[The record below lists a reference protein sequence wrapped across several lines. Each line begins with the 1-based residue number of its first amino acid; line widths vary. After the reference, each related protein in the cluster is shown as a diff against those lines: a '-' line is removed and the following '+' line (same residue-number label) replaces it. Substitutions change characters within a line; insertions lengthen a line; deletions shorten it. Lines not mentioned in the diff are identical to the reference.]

1 MTRHAH
7 AHAAPHLASDDA
19 LARTHT
25 TEQAAGVDAAAEAA
39 ATGGLIIPCPGGA
52 GAAPG
57 QVLPPSPLPGDG
69 DSNESFERT
78 AADRGEGAV
87 WDGAGPASLPLG
99 AGGGLACSVGLSLP
113 CSVGLDSLL
122 ETTNN
127 YYYFYEMMMM
137 TTTTTTTT
145 MKEVELRLARLFRG
159 LLDSFAPA
167 LAQPRRL
174 VRPWSSGRG
183 PPLRDFICIS

>member
-1 MTRHAH
+1 MQFLGVFCVFLSTDPARHRSGPPPLFSSWLYCIRVGFVYPSRFLRIQVGRQYISTRRAH
-7 AHAAPHLASDDA
+7 HEVQHLASDDA

-39 ATGGLIIPCPGGA
+39 ATGGLIMPGPGGA

-78 AADRGEGAV
+78 AADRGVGAV
-87 WDGAGPASLPLG
+87 WDGAGPARLPLG
-99 AGGGLACSVGLSLP
+99 AGGGLARSVGLSLP
-113 CSVGLDSLL
+113 CSVRLDSLL

-127 YYYFYEMMMM
+127 YYYFYEMMM
-137 TTTTTTTT
+137 
-145 MKEVELRLARLFRG
+145 
-159 LLDSFAPA
+159 
-167 LAQPRRL
+167 
-174 VRPWSSGRG
+174 
-183 PPLRDFICIS
+183 